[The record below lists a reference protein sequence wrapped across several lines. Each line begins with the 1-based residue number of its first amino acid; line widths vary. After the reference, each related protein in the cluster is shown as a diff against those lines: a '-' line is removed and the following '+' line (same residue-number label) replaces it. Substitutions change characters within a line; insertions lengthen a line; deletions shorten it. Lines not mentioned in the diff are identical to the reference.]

1 VETISIIRAE
11 DQAAWDHFAFQCPG
25 AGYTHLF
32 NWSHVIREVYHHQPL
47 YLAAMT
53 PPEPGS
59 DEKQRVRGIFPLF
72 KFKTMS
78 GKTRLVSI
86 PFFDQAGMLG
96 ENNEIEAML
105 FSAAVKTLAE
115 SGAGDLEIR
124 RDSPCDF
131 PCTRSAEKLRSA
143 VSTLKVSLRRRLP
156 ATREE
161 MMQNFKSKLRSQIR
175 KGINNGLRATTGKQ
189 ELVEPFYDVFSRN
202 MRDLG
207 SPVHSKKLFYRIFKY
222 FYKDAFISVVTSR
235 SRPVAAGFLI
245 RYKDSI
251 SNPWS
256 SSLREFRHL
265 NANMVLYWEM
275 MGFACS
281 RGLDFFDM
289 GRSSAGASTY
299 WFKKQWEP
307 EEKPLYWHYW
317 CPEGRKNGIRTESLS
332 IRPWTIL
339 PLPLANAIGPL
350 VRRHISL

>member
-1 VETISIIRAE
+1 MEMISIIRSE
-11 DQAAWDHFAFQCPG
+11 DQAAWDNFALKCPG

-53 PPEPGS
+53 PPEPGP
-59 DEKQRVRGIFPLF
+59 DGKQRVRGIFPLF

-96 ENNEIEAML
+96 ENDEIEARL
-105 FSAAVKTLAE
+105 FAAAIEKIAE
-115 SGAGDLEIR
+115 NGAVDLEIR
-124 RDSPCDF
+124 LDF
-131 PCTRSAEKLRSA
+131 PRVFPGIPSAEKPRSA

-175 KGINNGLRATTGKQ
+175 KGIKNGLRATTGKQ

-207 SPVHSKKLFYRIFKY
+207 SPVHSKKLFYGIFKY
-222 FYKDAFISVVTSR
+222 FYEDAFVSVVTSR

-245 RYKDSI
+245 RYKNSI

-289 GRSSAGASTY
+289 GRSSAGAPTY
-299 WFKKQWEP
+299 RFKKQWQP

-317 CPEGRKNGIRTESLS
+317 FPEGRENGIRTESLS